1 MSFIPYETIK
11 LLGWATAIL
20 VSLSLTFHILLTS
33 SKLLAKTE
41 SQSSVLLVLKK
52 GIKKALPFF
61 HNYHSAFGVM
71 AIMTGITHGYLMLRA
86 VELHSG
92 YVLWS
97 SVAVLGITGLIL
109 TTHRGKKN
117 YTKLRIVHRF
127 FMFFTAALMVLHVTL
142 MQ

>member
-1 MSFIPYETIK
+1 MSFIPYEIIK
-11 LLGWATAIL
+11 LLGWTTAIL
-20 VSLSLTFHILLTS
+20 VSLSLLFHILLTA
-33 SKLLAKTE
+33 SKIFEKIDSDSKSLA
-41 SQSSVLLVLKK
+41 VLKK

-61 HNYHSAFGVM
+61 YNYHSAFGIM

-109 TTHRGKKN
+109 TTLRDKKI
-117 YTKLRIVHRF
+117 YKKLRIVHRI
-127 FMFFTAALMVLHVTL
+127 FMFFTAALMVLHITL
-142 MQ
+142 M